1 MYTYELERHVHI
13 VSDKALVHFNGLI
26 GRSWAML
33 FASVG
38 YEVIIYD
45 IVKEQINRAL
55 EDIHQQLKRLE
66 SSNLLRGSL
75 TADQQIKLIKGSCNL
90 TEVVKGAKFIQ
101 ECVPENLP
109 LKLKVYNELDNLVD
123 NKVILSSSTSTF
135 RPSLFSE
142 KLKHREQI
150 IVSHPV
156 NPPYYV
162 PLVEI
167 VPAPWTRA
175 EIPVQTKAIM
185 TEIGQT
191 PVVFSREIDGFA
203 LNRIQYAILNEAW
216 RLVADGILSAKD
228 MDAVMSEGL
237 GMRYAFL
244 GAFEAAHLN
253 AEGMKKYCETY
264 KNSIYDVSMTFGPVP
279 KFEGEMA
286 EKISNELNEMCPLEK
301 LQERRAWR
309 DEALTKLSLLKKE
322 LNNNK

>member
-1 MYTYELERHVHI
+1 MSVKGEKI
-13 VSDKALVHFNGLI
+13 GIIGSGLI

-55 EDIHQQLKRLE
+55 EDIQQQLQRLE
-66 SSNLLRGSL
+66 SNDLLRGSL
-75 TADQQIKLIKGSCNL
+75 TADQQFKLITGSSNL
-90 TEVVKGAKFIQ
+90 VEVVKGAKFIQ

-109 LKLKVYNELDNLVD
+109 LKLKVYNELDKLVD

-150 IVSHPV
+150 IVSHPKLSQL
-156 NPPYYV
+156 
-162 PLVEI
+162 PL
-167 VPAPWTRA
+167 
-175 EIPVQTKAIM
+175 QTKAIM

-228 MDAVMSEGL
+228 VDAVMSEGL
-237 GMRYAFL
+237 GRRYAFL

-309 DEALTKLSLLKKE
+309 DEALTKLSLLRKLLDERK
-322 LNNNK
+322 

>member
-1 MYTYELERHVHI
+1 MSTKNEKI
-13 VSDKALVHFNGLI
+13 GIIGSGLI

-33 FASVG
+33 FAGVG
-38 YEVIIYD
+38 YNVVIYD
-45 IVKEQINRAL
+45 IVEEQIAKAL
-55 EDIHQQLKRLE
+55 EDIRQQLNRLE
-66 SSNLLRGSL
+66 SGGLLRGVL
-75 TADQQIKLIKGSCNL
+75 TADQQFKLIKGSSNL
-90 TEVVKGAKFIQ
+90 AETVKNATLIQ

-109 LKLKVYNELDNLVD
+109 LKLKVYNELDNVVD
-123 NKVILSSSTSTF
+123 DKVILSSSTSTF

-142 KLKHREQI
+142 NLKHRSQI

-167 VPAPWTRA
+167 VPAPWTRS
-175 EIPVQTKAIM
+175 EIPVKTKAIM
-185 TEIGQT
+185 VEIGQK

-216 RLVADGILSAKD
+216 RLVADGVLSAKD
-228 MDAVMSEGL
+228 VDAVMSEGL

-264 KNSIYDVSMTFGPVP
+264 KNSMYNVSMTFGPVP
-279 KFEGEMA
+279 KFEGEVA
-286 EKISNELNEMCPLEK
+286 EKISNELNEMCPLDK

-322 LNNNK
+322 LNKTN

>member
-1 MYTYELERHVHI
+1 MSLKNEKI
-13 VSDKALVHFNGLI
+13 GIIGSGLI

-45 IVKEQINRAL
+45 IVKEQISNAL
-55 EDIHQQLKRLE
+55 EDIRQQLKRLE
-66 SSNLLRGSL
+66 NGGLLRGTL
-75 TADQQIKLIKGSCNL
+75 NADQQFKLIKGSSNL
-90 TEVVKGAKFIQ
+90 AETAKGAKLIQ

-109 LKLKVYNELDNLVD
+109 LKLKVYNELDNVVD
-123 NKVILSSSTSTF
+123 DKVILSSSTSTF

-175 EIPVQTKAIM
+175 DVPVQTKAIM
-185 TEIGQT
+185 SEIGQT
-191 PVVFSREIDGFA
+191 PVVFTKEIDGFA

-228 MDAVMSEGL
+228 VDAVMSEGL

-264 KNSIYDVSMTFGPVP
+264 KNSIYDTSMTFGPVP

-286 EKISNELNEMCPLEK
+286 EKISNELNEMCPLDK

-322 LNNNK
+322 LNKKN

>member
-1 MYTYELERHVHI
+1 MSVKNEKVGI
-13 VSDKALVHFNGLI
+13 IGSGLI

-45 IVKEQINRAL
+45 IVKEQITKAL
-55 EDIHQQLKRLE
+55 EDVQQQLKRLE
-66 SSNLLRGSL
+66 SSKLLRGTL
-75 TADQQIKLIKGSCNL
+75 TADQQFKLIKGSSDL
-90 TEVVKGAKFIQ
+90 VETVKGAKLIQ

-109 LKLKVYNELDNLVD
+109 LKLKVYAELDKVVD
-123 NKVILSSSTSTF
+123 DKVILSSSTSTF

-142 KLKHREQI
+142 KLKHRGQI

-167 VPAPWTRA
+167 VPAPWTLP
-175 EIPVQTKAIM
+175 EIPEKTKAIM
-185 TEIGQT
+185 TEIGQK
-191 PVVFSREIDGFA
+191 PVVFSKEIDGFA
-203 LNRIQYAILNEAW
+203 LNRIQYAILNETW
-216 RLVADGILSAKD
+216 RLVADGVLNVKD
-228 MDAVMSEGL
+228 VDTVMSEGL

-264 KNSIYDVSMTFGPVP
+264 KNSIYDTSMTFGPTP
-279 KFEGEMA
+279 RFEGEMA
-286 EKISNELNEMCPLEK
+286 EKISEQLNEMCPLDK

-322 LNNNK
+322 LNNK

>member
-1 MYTYELERHVHI
+1 MSTKNEKI
-13 VSDKALVHFNGLI
+13 GIIGSGLI

-33 FASVG
+33 FAGVG
-38 YEVIIYD
+38 YNVVIYD
-45 IVKEQINRAL
+45 IVEEQIAKAL
-55 EDIHQQLKRLE
+55 EDINQQLNRLE
-66 SSNLLRGSL
+66 SGGLLRGAL
-75 TADQQIKLIKGSCNL
+75 TATQQFKLIKGSSNL
-90 TEVVKGAKFIQ
+90 AETVKNATLIQ

-109 LKLKVYNELDNLVD
+109 LKLKVYNELDNVVD
-123 NKVILSSSTSTF
+123 DKVILSSSTSTF

-142 KLKHREQI
+142 KLKHRSQI

-175 EIPVQTKAIM
+175 EIPAQTKAIM
-185 TEIGQT
+185 VEIGQK
-191 PVVFSREIDGFA
+191 PVVLSREIDGFA

-216 RLVADGILSAKD
+216 RLVADGVLSAKD
-228 MDAVMSEGL
+228 VDAVMSEGL

-264 KNSIYDVSMTFGPVP
+264 KNSMYNVSMTFGPVP
-279 KFEGEMA
+279 KFEGEVA
-286 EKISNELNEMCPLEK
+286 EKVSNELNEMCPLDK

-322 LNNNK
+322 LNKTK

>member
-1 MYTYELERHVHI
+1 MSVKNEKI
-13 VSDKALVHFNGLI
+13 GIIGSGLI

-45 IVKEQINRAL
+45 IVNEQIVKAL
-55 EDIHQQLKRLE
+55 DDIKEQLKRLE
-66 SSNLLRGSL
+66 DGGLLRGTL
-75 TADQQIKLIKGSCNL
+75 NADQQFKLIKGSSNL
-90 TEVVKGAKFIQ
+90 VETVKGAKLVQ

-109 LKLKVYNELDNLVD
+109 LKLKVYGELDKVVD
-123 NKVILSSSTSTF
+123 DKTILSSSTSTF
-135 RPSLFSE
+135 RPSLISE
-142 KLKHREQI
+142 KLKHRGQI

-167 VPAPWTRA
+167 VPAPWTLP
-175 EIPVQTKAIM
+175 EIPEKTKAIM
-185 TEIGQT
+185 TEIGQK

-228 MDAVMSEGL
+228 VDAVMSEGL

-264 KNSIYDVSMTFGPVP
+264 KNSIYDVSMTFGPTP

-286 EKISNELNEMCPLEK
+286 EKISQQLNEMCPLDK
-301 LQERRAWR
+301 LKERRAWR

-322 LNNNK
+322 LNKNN

>member
-1 MYTYELERHVHI
+1 MSAKNEKI
-13 VSDKALVHFNGLI
+13 GIIGSGLI

-38 YEVIIYD
+38 YEVVIYD
-45 IVKEQINRAL
+45 IVKEQIAKAL
-55 EDIHQQLKRLE
+55 EDVQQQLKRLE
-66 SSNLLRGSL
+66 NGGLLRGSL
-75 TADQQIKLIKGSCNL
+75 TADQQFKLIKGSSDL
-90 TEVVKGAKFIQ
+90 VETVKGAKLIQ

-109 LKLKVYNELDNLVD
+109 LKLKVYNELDKVVD
-123 NKVILSSSTSTF
+123 DKVILSSSTSTF
-135 RPSLFSE
+135 RPSLISE
-142 KLKHREQI
+142 KLKHREQM

-167 VPAPWTRA
+167 VPAPWTRP
-175 EIPVQTKAIM
+175 EIPEQTKAIM
-185 TEIGQT
+185 TEIGQK
-191 PVVFSREIDGFA
+191 PVVFTREIDGFA
-203 LNRIQYAILNEAW
+203 LNRIQYAILNETW
-216 RLVADGILSAKD
+216 RLVADGVLSAKD
-228 MDAVMSEGL
+228 VDIVMSEGL

-264 KNSIYDVSMTFGPVP
+264 KNSIYDVSMTFGPTP

-286 EKISNELNEMCPLEK
+286 EKISNQLNEMCPLDK

-322 LNNNK
+322 LNKKK

>member
-1 MYTYELERHVHI
+1 MSLKGEKI
-13 VSDKALVHFNGLI
+13 GIIGSGLI
-26 GRSWAML
+26 GRSWALL

-38 YEVIIYD
+38 YDVVIYD
-45 IVKEQINRAL
+45 IVNEQITRAL
-55 EDIHQQLKRLE
+55 EDIRQQLANLE
-66 SSNLLRGSL
+66 QNGLLRGTL
-75 TADQQIKLIKGSCNL
+75 TAEQQFKLIKGSSNL
-90 TEVVKGAKFIQ
+90 AETVKGAKFVQ

-109 LKLKVYNELDNLVD
+109 LKLKLYGELDNVVD
-123 NKVILSSSTSTF
+123 DNVILSSSTSTF
-135 RPSLFSE
+135 RPSLISE
-142 KLKHREQI
+142 KLKHREQV
-150 IVSHPV
+150 IVTHPV

-175 EIPVQTKAIM
+175 DIPEKTKAIM
-185 TEIGQT
+185 IEIGQT
-191 PVVFSREIDGFA
+191 PVMLRKEIDGFA

-228 MDAVMSEGL
+228 VDAVMSEGL

-264 KNSIYDVSMTFGPVP
+264 KNSMYNTSLTFGPVP
-279 KFEGEMA
+279 KFEGEVA
-286 EKISNELNEMCPLEK
+286 EKISNELNQMCPLDK

-309 DEALTKLSLLKKE
+309 DEALTRLSQLKQE
-322 LNNNK
+322 LNKKK

>member
-1 MYTYELERHVHI
+1 MSYKNEKI
-13 VSDKALVHFNGLI
+13 GIIGSGLI

-38 YEVIIYD
+38 YEVTIYD
-45 IVKEQINRAL
+45 IVKEQITRAL
-55 EDIHQQLKRLE
+55 DDIHQQLKRLE
-66 SSNLLRGSL
+66 SGGLLRGTL
-75 TADQQIKLIKGSCNL
+75 NADQQFKLIKGSSNL
-90 TEVVKGAKFIQ
+90 AESVKGAKLIQ

-109 LKLKVYNELDNLVD
+109 LKLKVYNELDNVVD

-142 KLKHREQI
+142 KLKHRDQI

-175 EIPVQTKAIM
+175 EIPLQTKAIM
-185 TEIGQT
+185 TEIGQK

-228 MDAVMSEGL
+228 VDAVMSEGL

-244 GAFEAAHLN
+244 GSFEAAHLN

-286 EKISNELNEMCPLEK
+286 EKISNELNEMCPLDK

-322 LNNNK
+322 LAQKK

>member
-1 MYTYELERHVHI
+1 MSTKNEKIGI
-13 VSDKALVHFNGLI
+13 VGSGLI

-38 YEVIIYD
+38 YQVTIYD
-45 IVKEQINRAL
+45 IAQDQIKNAL
-55 EDIHQQLKRLE
+55 QDIHQQLKSLE
-66 SSNLLRGSL
+66 TSGLLRGTL
-75 TADQQIKLIKGSCNL
+75 TADQQYQLIKGSSDL
-90 TEVVKGAKFIQ
+90 AETVKGAKLVQ
-101 ECVPENLP
+101 ECVPENLA
-109 LKLKVYNELDNLVD
+109 LKVKLYNDLDKVVD
-123 NKVILSSSTSTF
+123 DKVILSSSTSTF

-142 KLKHREQI
+142 KMKHREQI

-162 PLVEI
+162 PLVEV
-167 VPAPWTRA
+167 VPAPWTRSD
-175 EIPVQTKAIM
+175 IPEKTKTIM
-185 TEIGQT
+185 TEIGQK

-216 RLVADGILSAKD
+216 RLVSDGVLSAKD
-228 MDAVMSEGL
+228 IDAVMSEGL

-253 AEGMKKYCETY
+253 AAGMKKYCETY
-264 KNSIYDVSMTFGPVP
+264 KKTIYDVSMTLGPVP

-286 EKISNELNEMCPLEK
+286 EKISNELNEMCPLDK

-309 DEALTKLSLLKKE
+309 DTALTKLSILKKE
-322 LNNNK
+322 LDEIKQ